1 MNKTIHFFISTL
13 TFFLFSTSVL
23 ADTLDKV
30 KKRGVVH
37 CGVSTGLPGFSEAN
51 RDEKW
56 HGLDVDVCR
65 AVAAAV
71 LGDAKKVKYFALSAK
86 ERFGALQ
93 NGEVDLL
100 SRNTTW
106 TQTRDT
112 TLGFHFAGVTYYDGQ
127 GFLVLK
133 KLGVSSAKELDGAS
147 ICIQAGTTTQQNLK
161 EYFQIN
167 SMKYKAITFDTSDQ
181 TIRAFEDKRCDL
193 LSSDASQLYSLR
205 LKLKEPKEYKVLPEI
220 ISKEPLGPIVKEGDD
235 LWFNIVRWSLNTMK
249 AAEEFGI
256 TSSNINKVKKTT
268 TNPEIKRILGSSGML
283 GKNLQLDEKWSYN
296 IIKQVG
302 NYGESFERNVGKK
315 SPLKIKRGLNNI
327 WTKEGGLHYS
337 PPFR

>member
-1 MNKTIHFFISTL
+1 MNNIMKFFIVIS
-13 TFFLFSTSVL
+13 FFFYGSIF
-23 ADTLDKV
+23 ADTLAKV
-30 KKRGVVH
+30 KKQDMVY
-37 CGVSTGLPGFSEAN
+37 CGVSTGLPGFSEPD

-56 HGLDVDVCR
+56 HGLDVDVCK

-71 LGDAKKVKYFALSAK
+71 LGDAKKVKYISLTAK
-86 ERFGALQ
+86 ERFQALQ
-93 NGEVDLL
+93 SEEVDLL

-112 TLGFHFAGVTYYDGQ
+112 TLGLNFVGVTYYDGQ

-133 KLGVSSAKELDGAS
+133 KLEVKSAKELDGAS
-147 ICIQAGTTTQQNLK
+147 VCIQKGTTTQQNLK
-161 EYFQIN
+161 EYFKIN
-167 SMKYKAITFDTSDQ
+167 NMKYKAITFDTSDQ
-181 TIRAFEDKRCDL
+181 TIRAFEDEKCDIFT
-193 LSSDASQLYSLR
+193 SDASQLYSLR

-220 ISKEPLGPIVKEGDD
+220 ISKEPLGPIVKEGDEV
-235 LWFNIVRWSLNTMK
+235 WFNIVKWSLNTMK

-256 TSSNINKVKKTT
+256 TSSNIDTLKKTT
-268 TNPEIKRILGSSGML
+268 KNPEIKRIIGISGML
-283 GKNLQLDEKWSYN
+283 GKNLQLDSKWSYN

-315 SPLKIKRGLNNI
+315 SPLNIKRGLNNI